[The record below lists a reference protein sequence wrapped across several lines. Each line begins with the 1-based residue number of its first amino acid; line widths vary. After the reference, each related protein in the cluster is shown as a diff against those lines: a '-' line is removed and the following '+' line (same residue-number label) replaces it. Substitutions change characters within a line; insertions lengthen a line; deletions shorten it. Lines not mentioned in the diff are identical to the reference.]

1 MLTDPQT
8 VTISGAARTLPRLEE
23 RSETNVYSDRANGV
37 DLFVTQKV
45 DKNNVLRSSVSL
57 VRTSV
62 VTDPITDVKSVRPVS
77 GSIAFAIPVGYTIA
91 DAEALYVALTASL
104 SASSN
109 ALLKRIL
116 AGER

>member
-1 MLTDPQT
+1 MLPDPQS

-45 DKNNVLRSSVSL
+45 DKNGTARSSVSL

-62 VTDPITDVKSVRPVS
+62 VTDPLTEVKSRQPVS
-77 GSIAFAIPVGYTIA
+77 VSVSTAIPVGYTVA
-91 DAEALYVALTASL
+91 DAEALYNALTASL
-104 SASSN
+104 EATTN
-109 ALLKRIL
+109 ALLKRVF